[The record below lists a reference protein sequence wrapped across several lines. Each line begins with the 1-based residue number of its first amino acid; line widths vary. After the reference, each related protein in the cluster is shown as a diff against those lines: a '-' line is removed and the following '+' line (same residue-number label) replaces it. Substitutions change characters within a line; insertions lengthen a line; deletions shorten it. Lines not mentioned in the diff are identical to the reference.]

1 MRPRAEW
8 INSEERTLLD
18 DSYKDHRRNN
28 GFTLFLITEHGLH
41 CYHCVSTK
49 SWDDCASIQKVVAC
63 GAGKETCA
71 KIHYHSKAGDLAMS
85 VEGYARICIAKSACG
100 NEELCKAIAPN
111 GATIKKCR
119 VNCCEGNL
127 CNGARVSLASAILLL
142 TCALLAFVCS
152 ESASCEVWN
161 F

>member
-1 MRPRAEW
+1 MKPKAEW
-8 INSEERTLLD
+8 ANWEKRKLLD

-28 GFTLFLITEHGLH
+28 GFTLFLITEQGLH

-71 KIHYHSKAGDLAMS
+71 NIHYHSKAGDLAMS

-111 GATIKKCR
+111 GATIKKCK
-119 VNCCEGNL
+119 VNCCQGNL
-127 CNGARVSLASAILLL
+127 WNGARVPLTSAILLL
-142 TCALLAFVCS
+142 ACALSAFFCS
-152 ESASCEVWN
+152 ESTNCEVLSL
-161 F
+161 